1 MNAPKILVVDD
12 TPSNVKALRM
22 RLSPEGYEVLEA
34 SDGPQALEKVAQDRP
49 DLILLDV
56 MMPGLNGF
64 EVCRRIK
71 SQPDTQF
78 IPVVLVTALT
88 DRESKVTGIEAG
100 ADDFVNKPLDPDEL
114 RARVKSLLRTKSLH
128 DELQRGY
135 EELRRLTEDLK
146 AANEQVQEA
155 TRRKSQFLAN
165 MSHELRTPMN
175 AIMGFTDLV
184 LRRAGD
190 ALPEQQ
196 RDNLMKVKLSADH
209 LLNLINDLLD
219 LSKIEAGRVDIRPA
233 SFHVKRLIA
242 NCCATVSPLVRPGVT
257 LNYEV
262 ADDVGEA
269 HTDED
274 RLRQI
279 IINLLSNAL
288 KFTEKGEVRVSVVR
302 GPWSVVRENQAVSQV
317 GGEGTNHESRIT
329 NHEFLTISVSD
340 TGIGIPPDA
349 LDYIFDE
356 FRQVEGSRQQH
367 KGTGLGLSITKK
379 LTELLGGR
387 IEVESEVGK
396 GSAFTVRIP
405 LMYKEMQGG

>member
-1 MNAPKILVVDD
+1 MNAPKILIVDD
-12 TPSNVKALRM
+12 TPANVKALRM

-34 SDGPQALEKVAQDRP
+34 SDGLQALERVAQEKP
-49 DLILLDV
+49 DLVLLDV

-64 EVCRRIK
+64 EVCRRVK

-100 ADDFVNKPLDPDEL
+100 ADDFINKPLDPDEL

-146 AANEQVQEA
+146 AANRQVQEA

-175 AIMGFTDLV
+175 AILGFTDLV
-184 LRRAGD
+184 LRRSGD
-190 ALPEQQ
+190 ALPDQQ

-219 LSKIEAGRVDIRPA
+219 LSKIEAGRVDIISA

-242 NCCATVSPLVRPGVT
+242 NCCATVSPLVKPGVT

-269 HTDED
+269 HTDEA

-288 KFTEKGEVRVSVVR
+288 KFTEQGEVKVRVARPPTADRRPPPSIPGPPSSVVGR
-302 GPWSVVRENQAVSQV
+302 PSEDG
-317 GGEGTNHESRIT
+317 
-329 NHEFLTISVSD
+329 FLEIAVSD
-340 TGIGIPPDA
+340 TGIGIPPEA
-349 LDYIFDE
+349 LGYIFEE
-356 FRQVEGSRQQH
+356 FRQVEGSPQQQ

-379 LTELLGGR
+379 LTELLGGT
-387 IEVESEVGK
+387 IEVTSEVGR
-396 GSAFTVRIP
+396 GSKFTVRIP
-405 LMYKEMQGG
+405 AVYQAPVV

>member
-34 SDGPQALEKVAQDRP
+34 SDGLQALERVAQEKP
-49 DLILLDV
+49 DLVLLDV

-64 EVCRRIK
+64 EVCRRVK

-100 ADDFVNKPLDPDEL
+100 ADDFINKPLDPDEL

-146 AANEQVQEA
+146 AANRQVQEA

-175 AIMGFTDLV
+175 AILGFTDLV
-184 LRRAGD
+184 LRRSGD
-190 ALPEQQ
+190 ALPDQQ

-219 LSKIEAGRVDIRPA
+219 LSKIEAGRVDIISA

-242 NCCATVSPLVRPGVT
+242 NCCATVSPLVKPGVT

-269 HTDED
+269 HTDEA

-288 KFTEKGEVRVSVVR
+288 KFTEQGEVKVRVARPPTADSRPPPSIPGPPSSVVGR
-302 GPWSVVRENQAVSQV
+302 PSEDG
-317 GGEGTNHESRIT
+317 
-329 NHEFLTISVSD
+329 FLEIAVSD
-340 TGIGIPPDA
+340 TGICIPPEA
-349 LDYIFDE
+349 LGYIFEE
-356 FRQVEGSRQQH
+356 FRQVEGSPQQQ

-379 LTELLGGR
+379 LTELLGGT
-387 IEVESEVGK
+387 IEVTSEVGR
-396 GSAFTVRIP
+396 GSKFTVRIP
-405 LMYKEMQGG
+405 AVYQAPVV